1 MKNKFKEILDE
12 AVETARF
19 VKDVQVGGDAKFPYM
34 SLKEGTLTIDRITWA
49 VGSRLLPLVTS
60 MGVTRFVIPALIGS
74 FTGVT
79 QLAIVIFIL
88 INLAQ
93 TRFGKP
99 IEVEKDKQTV
109 KEQLVGSDA
118 GVIQYV
124 SDGLWSML
132 VDYTIA
138 RGMGN
143 FIRNH
148 VTHKMSSKQI
158 DDLANQTIQ

>member
-93 TRFGKP
+93 TRLGQP
-99 IEVEKDKQTV
+99 IEAQIDENG
-109 KEQLVGSDA
+109 KEQVLTGSDA
-118 GVIQYV
+118 GIVQYI

-132 VDYTIA
+132 VDYTIT
-138 RGMGN
+138 RKVSG
-143 FIRNH
+143 FIRDH
-148 VTHKMSSKQI
+148 VRYMNKRI
-158 DDLANQTIQ
+158 ELIEAVIE

>member
-93 TRFGKP
+93 TRFGQP
-99 IEVEKDKQTV
+99 IEAQIDENG
-109 KEQLVGSDA
+109 KEQVLTGSDA
-118 GVIQYV
+118 GIVQYI

-132 VDYTIA
+132 VDYAIT
-138 RGMGN
+138 RKVSG
-143 FIRNH
+143 FIHDRVRYMNKKTEM
-148 VTHKMSSKQI
+148 VEAVVK
-158 DDLANQTIQ
+158 